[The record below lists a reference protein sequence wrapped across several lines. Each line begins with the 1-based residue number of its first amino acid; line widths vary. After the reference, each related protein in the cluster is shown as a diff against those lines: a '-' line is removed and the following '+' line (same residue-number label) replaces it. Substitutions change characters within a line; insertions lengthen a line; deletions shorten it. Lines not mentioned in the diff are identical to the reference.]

1 MVNYVK
7 AKVIAEKLGYNLQ
20 YLNQLAKAG
29 KIPAMKRGRIWIF
42 DEQAVEKHLQEKN
55 VQKLLS

>member
-1 MVNYVK
+1 MFTLIGSK
-7 AKVIAEKLGYNLQ
+7 DAAEKLQYNVN

-29 KIPAMKRGRIWIF
+29 KIPAVKRGRVWMF
-42 DEQAVEKHLQEKN
+42 DMDVVQKYLEEKN

>member
-1 MVNYVK
+1 MVSYVK
-7 AKVIAEKLGYNLQ
+7 AKVIAEKLGYNMQ

-29 KIPAMKRGRIWIF
+29 KIPAVKRGRIWLF
-42 DEQAVEKHLQEKN
+42 DEEAVDKFLQEKN